1 MFTAPAQGGFN
12 FAPPASNNSVASP
25 GIFNLGGGS
34 VMPQGNA
41 MFTAGV
47 GRDSGTIQRR
57 MKKAVRRA
65 NKR

>member
-1 MFTAPAQGGFN
+1 MSAAPAQGGFN
-12 FAPPASNNSVASP
+12 FAPPASNNSIGPS
-25 GIFNLGGGS
+25 GMFNFGSGGG
-34 VMPQGNA
+34 VPQGNA

-47 GRDSGTIQRR
+47 GGDSGTPQRR